1 MAAPGSLRVRAVS
14 DPMVT
19 VHVQPGTHDWAYAMS
34 ALRYSFTFLTDN
46 WRQAAADSGSGLPR

>member
-1 MAAPGSLRVRAVS
+1 MGTSPRWGRAVRRV
-14 DPMVT
+14 PVT

-46 WRQAAADSGSGLPR
+46 WRQAAADSGSGPPG